1 MSNTDTVTLSRSE
14 YEALLD
20 RLEDAEDNTRLN
32 QIDSNERA
40 QGKETAR
47 TDYLP
52 IELVE
57 RLCAGEHP
65 LRVWR
70 KHRGLTREA
79 LAAAAGVAPSYVT
92 EIETGKKPGSFDA
105 LAKLAATLKISLDD
119 IATWMQ
125 SRRQAG

>member
-20 RLEDAEDNTRLN
+20 RLEDAEDNARLDE
-32 QIDSNERA
+32 IEANERA
-40 QGKETAR
+40 KGKKTAR
-47 TDYLP
+47 SDYLP
-52 IELVE
+52 VELVE

-65 LRVWR
+65 VRVWR

-92 EIETGKKPGSFDA
+92 EIETKKKPGSFEA
-105 LAKLAATLKISLDD
+105 LAKLAQALKISLDD
-119 IATWMQ
+119 IAAW
-125 SRRQAG
+125 RAPPPA